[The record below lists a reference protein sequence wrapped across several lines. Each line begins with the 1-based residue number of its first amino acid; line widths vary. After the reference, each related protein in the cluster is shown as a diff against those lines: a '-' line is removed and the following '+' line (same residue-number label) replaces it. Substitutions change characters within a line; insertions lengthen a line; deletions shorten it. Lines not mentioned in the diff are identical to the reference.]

1 MINAI
6 PYEKNLK
13 EQWDAFV
20 SGAINGHFMFMREF
34 MDYHSDRF
42 IDHSIMF
49 YDESDRLIAILPAN
63 LDGDVLHSHQGLS
76 FGGLLFG
83 KKNSSSKVID
93 IFRVLRQYS
102 EKKSFSKIKYKR
114 IPDVYCDFLS
124 QDDLYAL
131 FLNDAQLIRCDLNST
146 VSLKSE
152 YKYSKGR
159 KWTVN
164 KAKKENLTISFL
176 DDYAVFW
183 EVLIGVLSAHNA
195 IPTHTLDEITMLKD
209 SFPENIKLVV
219 AKKDEV
225 VVAGTVLFI
234 NKNIVHTQYMASSEI
249 GREIGAL
256 DYLIDHLMKNEFSN
270 KDYFNFG
277 ISTEDSGRFLNEG
290 LLAQKSG
297 FGAKTN
303 IHNTYEISIK

>member
-6 PYEKNLK
+6 PYEKKLS

-20 SGAINGHFMFMREF
+20 SETINGHFMFMRGF

-49 YDESDRLIAILPAN
+49 YDESDKLIAILPAN
-63 LDGDVLHSHQGLS
+63 LDGDILHSHQGLS
-76 FGGLLFG
+76 FGGVLFG
-83 KKNSSSKVID
+83 KKVSSPKVID
-93 IFRVLRQYS
+93 IFTALIQYS

-114 IPDVYCDFLS
+114 VPDIYYDFFS

-159 KWTVN
+159 KWAVN
-164 KAKKENLTISFL
+164 KAKKEGLTISFL
-176 DDYAVFW
+176 DDYEVFW
-183 EVLIGVLSAHNA
+183 KILTDVLSAHNA
-195 IPTHTLDEITMLKD
+195 IPTHTLNEITMLKEF
-209 SFPENIKLVV
+209 FPENIKLVV

-225 VVAGTVLFI
+225 VVAGSVLFI
-234 NKNIVHTQYMASSEI
+234 NKKIVHTQYMASSEI

-290 LLAQKSG
+290 LLAQKIG

-303 IHNTYEISIK
+303 VHNTYEISIK